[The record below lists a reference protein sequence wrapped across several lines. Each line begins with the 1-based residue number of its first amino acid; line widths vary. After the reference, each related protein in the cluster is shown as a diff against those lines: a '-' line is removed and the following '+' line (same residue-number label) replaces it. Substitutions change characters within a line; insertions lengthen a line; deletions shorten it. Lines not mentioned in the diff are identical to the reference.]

1 VEEWEEPLHLGSL
14 AATYPTFSHNAT
26 LFAHFFPQPCQET
39 IESGEKPDQMPHPE
53 IACQAPAEAE
63 SCNPPFKPAC
73 CIPAC
78 GYDRLMR
85 TRIALP
91 MALLV
96 ITVATATGCGSSAS
110 TGTSADPAS
119 VVPASAPVYV
129 GAVVRPQGT
138 LQTEA
143 QAAGEKLTK
152 QKDPYQRLLSILQ
165 TPGSP
170 ALDYSRE
177 VEPWLG
183 PNAGLFVTS
192 LGSSSAIT
200 ELLTKALAGGSS
212 SLSWPFGSNA
222 TGPAA
227 IQGAIVLDTSDLSAA
242 KTFVSEAAARA
253 HAHGAAFRGVTYQAT
268 VGGEAFAIVG
278 RFVVLGTEPA
288 LHAVI
293 ETEQGGSSLKADQTY
308 AHLQS
313 LAPAMALAHAYE
325 NPSSP
330 GAGIVAAGSSSQ
342 LPALLQTLGGNRPV
356 NVSVVPSASSLAL
369 DADAAPPATS
379 TATGATGGAGATGT
393 TGAARAVRTT
403 ATSRR
408 RAGSAAAGGG
418 LIEAAATGSHAFG
431 ELPGE
436 SWLAAGFGNVTGTP
450 GGSLAGIKGLLSLF
464 GSLGSSGASE
474 GVAAPSETLSVKGL
488 LEGLTA
494 PLDAMAANR
503 SFTSWIGEAGVFAS
517 GSTALELKGGV
528 VIDSTDPAAS
538 RAAVAK
544 LGAALRNDGAETTPA
559 TLEGTEAAIE
569 AKVSGLPLTLVIAD
583 GRDSSGQAKFVIGLG
598 TASISAALAP
608 PSTLSS
614 SAASSAAQSALGEG
628 ITPSISVDFTTFVSL
643 LEGVGLAEDPTIGP
657 ALPYLRASTT
667 LSGGGKSLGEGA
679 QRLRLVLGL
688 APSSG

>member
-1 VEEWEEPLHLGSL
+1 
-14 AATYPTFSHNAT
+14 
-26 LFAHFFPQPCQET
+26 
-39 IESGEKPDQMPHPE
+39 
-53 IACQAPAEAE
+53 
-63 SCNPPFKPAC
+63 
-73 CIPAC
+73 
-78 GYDRLMR
+78 MR

-91 MALLV
+91 TAVLAVL
-96 ITVATATGCGSSAS
+96 IATATGCGSSSS

-119 VVPASAPVYV
+119 VVPASAPIYA
-129 GAVVRPQGT
+129 GAVVKPQGT

-143 QAAGEKLTK
+143 QAAGERLTK
-152 QKDPYQRLLSILQ
+152 QKAPYQRLVSILQ

-170 ALDYSRE
+170 ALDYNRE
-177 VEPWLG
+177 VKPWLG

-200 ELLTKALAGGSS
+200 NLLTQALTGGASGPT
-212 SLSWPFGSNA
+212 WPFGSNA
-222 TGPAA
+222 TGPKAA

-242 KTFVSEAAARA
+242 KKFVSEAAARA
-253 HAHGAAFRGVTYQAT
+253 HAHGAAFKGVPYQAT
-268 VGGEAFAIVG
+268 LGGEAFAIVG

-293 ETEQGGSSLKADQTY
+293 ETEQGGPSLKADQTY

-313 LAPAMALAHAYE
+313 LAPSMVLAHAYE

-330 GAGIVAAGSSSQ
+330 GARATAAASSSQ

-379 TATGATGGAGATGT
+379 TATGATGAKGAG
-393 TGAARAVRTT
+393 
-403 ATSRR
+403 
-408 RAGSAAAGGG
+408 GGG

-436 SWLAAGFGNVTGTP
+436 SWLAAGFGNVTGKP
-450 GGSLAGIKGLLSLF
+450 GGSLTGVQSLLSLF
-464 GSLGSSGASE
+464 GSLGSTGAGE
-474 GVAAPSETLSVKGL
+474 GVTAPSATLSVKGL
-488 LEGLTA
+488 IEGLTA
-494 PLDAMAANR
+494 PLDAMTSNR

-517 GSTALELKGGV
+517 GSSALELKGGV
-528 VIDSTDPAAS
+528 VIDSTNPAAS

-583 GRDSSGQAKFVIGLG
+583 GRSSSGQAKFVIGLG

-614 SAASSAAQSALGEG
+614 SAAYSAAQSALGEG
-628 ITPSISVDFTTFVSL
+628 IAPSISVDFTTFVSL
-643 LEGVGLAEDPTIGP
+643 LEGVGLAEDPTISP

-667 LSGGGKSLGEGA
+667 LSGGGKSLGEGV

-688 APSSG
+688 APPNSG

>member
-1 VEEWEEPLHLGSL
+1 MRARIPLPTVVL
-14 AATYPTFSHNAT
+14 AV
-26 LFAHFFPQPCQET
+26 L
-39 IESGEKPDQMPHPE
+39 I
-53 IACQAPAEAE
+53 
-63 SCNPPFKPAC
+63 
-73 CIPAC
+73 
-78 GYDRLMR
+78 
-85 TRIALP
+85 
-91 MALLV
+91 
-96 ITVATATGCGSSAS
+96 ATATGCGSSSS

-129 GAVVRPQGT
+129 GAVVKPQGT
-138 LQTEA
+138 LKTEA

-170 ALDYSRE
+170 ALDYSHE

-212 SLSWPFGSNA
+212 SLAWPFGSNA
-222 TGPAA
+222 TGPGAA

-253 HAHGAAFRGVTYQAT
+253 HAHGAAFKGVTYQTT

-293 ETEQGGSSLKADQTY
+293 ETEQGGPSLKADPTY

-313 LAPAMALAHAYE
+313 LAPASALAHAFE
-325 NPSSP
+325 NPSSS
-330 GAGIVAAGSSSQ
+330 GARAVAAGSSSQ

-356 NVSVVPSASSLAL
+356 NISVVPSASSLAL
-369 DADAAPPATS
+369 DADAAPPVTS
-379 TATGATGGAGATGT
+379 TATGATGAAGATGAT
-393 TGAARAVRTT
+393 GAAGAARAVRTT

-408 RAGSAAAGGG
+408 RAGSAAAGGGG

-464 GSLGSSGASE
+464 GSLGSTGAGE
-474 GVAAPSETLSVKGL
+474 GVAAPSATLSVKGL

-494 PLDAMAANR
+494 PLDAMASNR

-544 LGAALRNDGAETTPA
+544 LGAALRSDGAETTPA

-569 AKVSGLPLTLVIAD
+569 AKVSGLPLTLVVAD
-583 GRDSSGQAKFVIGLG
+583 GRGSNGQAKFVIGLG

-614 SAASSAAQSALGEG
+614 SATYSAAQSALGEG
-628 ITPSISVDFTTFVSL
+628 IAPSISVDFTTFVSL
-643 LEGVGLAEDPTIGP
+643 LEGVGLAEDPTIAP

-667 LSGGGKSLGEGA
+667 LSGGGKSLGEGS

-688 APSSG
+688 ISGSSG